1 MSTVKRNIV
10 FKRFAQLTSLN
21 EIVFTFKDLANL
33 WGIIN
38 LNTLYT
44 TLKRYTQNGLL
55 YRVHRG
61 LYSIKPIFQVDPYLL
76 GIKALHQYSYVS
88 TESVLFDLGIINQK
102 IDYITLVSSS
112 SKRFTIVD
120 NNYIVR
126 QLKDDYL
133 YNDSGIIERDGI
145 RIATLE
151 RAIADLLYFNPKY
164 HFDAHNLINWLKVK
178 KLQKIIG
185 YK

>member
-1 MSTVKRNIV
+1 MSTVKYNTAL
-10 FKRFAQLTSLN
+10 KRFSQLVSLN
-21 EIVFTFKDLANL
+21 EVVFYFNDLANL
-33 WGIIN
+33 WGITN

-44 TLKRYTQNGLL
+44 TLKRYTQKGLL
-55 YRVHRG
+55 FRVHRG
-61 LYSIKPIFQVDPYLL
+61 FYSIKPISQVNPYLL
-76 GIKALHQYSYVS
+76 GIKALHKYSYVS
-88 TESVLFDLGIINQK
+88 AESILFDLGIINQK
-102 IDYITLVSSS
+102 TDYITLISSS

-133 YNDSGIIERDGI
+133 YNDAGIIQKDGI
-145 RIATLE
+145 RLATLE
-151 RAIADLLYFNPKY
+151 RAVADLLYFNPKY
-164 HFDAHNLINWLKVK
+164 HFDADRLINWNKVK